1 METEIEKKQRIER
14 KKAKMR
20 RVCQMLDIE
29 NWEKNERIVNE
40 IRSIIQ
46 ADRPVNGREV
56 GNSKKKKRECQVPS
70 TKPF

>member
-20 RVCQMLDIE
+20 QLCQMLDIE
-29 NWEKNERIVNE
+29 NWEKNERIVKE

-46 ADRPVNGREV
+46 ADRPVKGREV
-56 GNSKKKKRECQVPS
+56 GNRKKKKGNA
-70 TKPF
+70 K

>member
-1 METEIEKKQRIER
+1 MEKKQRIER

-29 NWEKNERIVNE
+29 NWEKNERIVQE

-46 ADRPVNGREV
+46 ADRSVKGRE
-56 GNSKKKKRECQVPS
+56 GENRRNKKRECQVTS